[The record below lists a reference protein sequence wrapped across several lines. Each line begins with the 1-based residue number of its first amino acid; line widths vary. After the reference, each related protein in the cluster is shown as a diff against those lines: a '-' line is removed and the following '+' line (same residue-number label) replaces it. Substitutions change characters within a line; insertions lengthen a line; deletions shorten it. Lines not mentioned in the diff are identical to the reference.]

1 MFLAGIGSMATEICA
16 SRLLA
21 PYYGS
26 STVVW
31 ANIIGLILASL
42 SLGYWLGGR
51 LVDRRPSSGL
61 LAGVVLAAATWVAG
75 IPFAAGPFLDL
86 SVKGIDTLSTGAV
99 VGSFAASLAL
109 FAPPSCCSA
118 W

>member
-1 MFLAGIGSMATEICA
+1 VFLAGIGSMATEICA

-75 IPFAAGPFLDL
+75 IPFVAGPFLDL
-86 SVKGIDTLSTGAV
+86 SVKGVDTLSTGRSWAR
-99 VGSFAASLAL
+99 SRRRWRSSR
-109 FAPPSCCSA
+109 PPSCCSA